1 MDANT
6 HPDAQLIADLGGAAK
21 VAELLGLDKAKGGVQ
36 RVHNW
41 ISRGIPA
48 AVKVER
54 PELFMRSAG
63 AAPAEPGAERRQPA
77 EQVG

>member
-41 ISRGIPA
+41 IGRGIPA
-48 AVKVER
+48 AVKVAH
-54 PELFMRSAG
+54 PDLFL
-63 AAPAEPGAERRQPA
+63 RQPA
-77 EQVG
+77 PATAEQAG